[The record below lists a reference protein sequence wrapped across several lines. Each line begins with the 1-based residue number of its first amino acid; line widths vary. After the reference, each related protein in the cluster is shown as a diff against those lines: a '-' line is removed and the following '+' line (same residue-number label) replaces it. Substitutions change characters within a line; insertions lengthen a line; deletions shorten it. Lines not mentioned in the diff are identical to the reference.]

1 MRISDWSSDVCSSD
15 LERDVEQI
23 GRHAAHG
30 EIAPLTLI
38 VGDTEAGQATKRF
51 SHILIGK
58 APNIVRAHL
67 ADLPGRLAFGLARG
81 AIRGS
86 PAGDDDA
93 RRRSAIPTFVGQ
105 LFLRHPRLGSTPR
118 RAHPTRS
125 APPPPPVAPT

>member
-67 ADLPGRLAFGLARG
+67 ADLPGRLAFGLERG

-86 PAGDDDA
+86 PAGADDG
-93 RRRSAIPTFVGQ
+93 T
-105 LFLRHPRLGSTPR
+105 GSTSCR
-118 RAHPTRS
+118 EGGGQ
-125 APPPPPVAPT
+125 